1 MKVYL
6 AKSNKANV
14 NDLLMVRSLL
24 KDNSEIEL
32 LEYAGGEYTSRDSSG
47 ADLLISIPED
57 NSNPIILGKGLYN
70 QLKDNDNSYIVVTGS
85 NNNIKVV
92 KFDQSK
98 LEILNED
105 YIKYAAFDYSNL
117 RIESIYFI
125 LPSEMIL

>member
-14 NDLLMVRSLL
+14 NDLLVVRSLL

-32 LEYAGGEYTSRDSSG
+32 LEYSGGEYTSRDSNG
-47 ADLLISIPED
+47 ADLLIAIPED
-57 NSNPIILGKGLYN
+57 NNNPIVLGIGLYS
-70 QLKDNDNSYIVVTGS
+70 QLKSNDNSYIVVTGS

-92 KFDQSK
+92 KFDPYK
-98 LEILNED
+98 LKMLNDD
-105 YIKYAAFDYSNL
+105 YVRYASFDYSNL